1 MSTSAFWSSPLK
13 YIRWAAHERPNVF
26 YSLLIGAMGPVTLLV
41 VPPIRKSMGIKR
53 TEAPPLS
60 YPRKYVTK
68 NHANLVPKRARETIT
83 GYED

>member
-1 MSTSAFWSSPLK
+1 
-13 YIRWAAHERPNVF
+13 
-26 YSLLIGAMGPVTLLV
+26 MGPVTLLV